1 MPIYEYKCEKC
12 GNRFEKQ
19 QSMGD
24 PAPGKCPSNGCR
36 GKVTRVF
43 SAPAIMFKGK
53 GWHVNDYGRGKGSK
67 PAPAACPSSES
78 CAKAGSCPAAAASS
92 SD

>member
-12 GNRFEKQ
+12 GHEFERE
-19 QSMGD
+19 QSVHD
-24 PAPGKCPSNGCR
+24 PAPASCPSNGCR
-36 GKVTRVF
+36 GKVKRVF

-53 GWHVNDYGRGKGSK
+53 GWHVTDYGRKASR
-67 PAPAACPSSES
+67 PAACPSGGA
-78 CAKAGSCPAAAASS
+78 CAKAEACPAA